1 MTAITY
7 NPLVLRE
14 VINQNFTFADLSKK
28 FEGVDSSTGN
38 IFCPFHENHDT
49 PAAKMY
55 WDDVKGIWII
65 HCFGE
70 CHRNFTAYDYVERIF
85 CEKYQKYNSPL
96 QFLKANM
103 PESKL
108 GTQLDFYQ
116 KNVSELMEAYE
127 NEKKIYIDNTFAETG
142 NIVDFIEAL
151 YTA

>member
-1 MTAITY
+1 MALITY
-7 NPLVLRE
+7 NPLVIKE
-14 VINQNFTFADLSKK
+14 VINRNFTFADLSKR

-55 WDDVKGIWII
+55 WDENREIWII

-85 CEKYQKYNSPL
+85 CEKYQKYQSPL
-96 QFLKANM
+96 QFLRANM
-103 PESKL
+103 SEGKL
-108 GTQLDFYQ
+108 GTQLEFYQ
-116 KNVSELMEAYE
+116 KNVSDLLESYE
-127 NEKKIYIDNTFAETG
+127 SEKKIYIDNLYTETG